1 MTQRLK
7 SFYIE
12 NVVPSLKDKFQYKNI
27 HEIPKIKKIVIN
39 RGLDESCQNS
49 KILEVLYTE
58 MKNISGQ
65 APVISKAKKAIANFK
80 LKENMSVGMFIT
92 LRGEIMYGFLDR
104 LINLALPRIRDF
116 QGLSTK
122 SFDKK
127 GNFNVGLTE
136 QLMFPEIEFDKVN
149 KLSGMDIC
157 IVTTAKNK
165 EESLFLLKQLGMP
178 FKA

>member
-12 NVVPSLKDKFQYKNI
+12 NVIPNLKAQFHYKNI

-39 RGLDESCQNS
+39 RGLDESSQNS
-49 KILEVLYTE
+49 KILEILYNE

-80 LKENMSVGMFIT
+80 LKENMSVGMFIS
-92 LRGEIMYGFLDR
+92 LRGDIMYGFLDR

-122 SFDKK
+122 SFDKE
-127 GNFNVGLTE
+127 GNFNVGFND

-149 KLSGMDIC
+149 KVAGMDIC

-178 FKA
+178 FKV